1 MSHYV
6 SHFAAFVIGART
18 KISIV
23 TSRITFSVEKA
34 FDCKSVKV
42 YVKDALASV
51 ERTTR
56 D

>member
-23 TSRITFSVEKA
+23 TSRIKFSVEKA
-34 FDCKSVKV
+34 FCGKSMKV
-42 YVKDALASV
+42 YVQLK
-51 ERTTR
+51 ER
-56 D
+56 